1 MHRYFFVIVALVLVD
16 PATAVSQQGQPPAQ
30 PGIREHQEPDRR
42 VPAAQYSPLAAK
54 GGYSDGSTSPLEAMV
69 HALNPRDVNLGAMWE
84 ERRRAWLENAGAN
97 RYFWY
102 SFGATILVILSWFAL
117 AWVQNDRV
125 RERWQLAEHA
135 ADALR
140 YAEYCKRKAKE
151 AIDRYNLHIE
161 TCNRVIEAG
170 ESGIATPETAN
181 LEDYKREI
189 QRLKSDNDAKEL
201 QVARLTEQL
210 EQKAAE
216 LNSLTERVT
225 AAEQRLRKGRSAP
238 GSESAN
244 AELVERIQ
252 RLEAENRRLKQGKT
266 AAAKAAT
273 AETELRLRK
282 VMLVAV
288 QSFGSIWTARGASRG
303 TGLREVRAARRL
315 LQHDWRPGWEQTAE
329 PVVCLRL
336 RPVGRVFRVSCGARR
351 TDHPSCLRVGGVS
364 VWNGRNKLFLR
375 RLMPAGS
382 RPDAYLFRMGSAERD
397 GSTEAAPGNAM
408 PRAMVSFSEGNGQQ
422 ECLIVLPPFGWV
434 YGEHGTFCVDP
445 QQDRPWIAAL
455 SRAAR

>member
-1 MHRYFFVIVALVLVD
+1 
-16 PATAVSQQGQPPAQ
+16 
-30 PGIREHQEPDRR
+30 
-42 VPAAQYSPLAAK
+42 VPAAQYSPLAAQ
-54 GGYSDGSTSPLEAMV
+54 GGYSRSRTSPLEAMV

-102 SFGATILVILSWFAL
+102 SFGATVLVILSWFAL
-117 AWVQNDRV
+117 AWVQSDRV

-140 YAEYCKRKAKE
+140 YAEYCKGKAKD
-151 AIDRYNLHIE
+151 AIDRHNLHIE

-201 QVARLTEQL
+201 QIARLSEQL

-225 AAEQRLRKGRSAP
+225 AAEQRLRNRAGA

-266 AAAKAAT
+266 AATKTAT
-273 AETELRLRK
+273 ADNET
-282 VMLVAV
+282 A
-288 QSFGSIWTARGASRG
+288 TGA
-303 TGLREVRAARRL
+303 
-315 LQHDWRPGWEQTAE
+315 
-329 PVVCLRL
+329 
-336 RPVGRVFRVSCGARR
+336 
-351 TDHPSCLRVGGVS
+351 
-364 VWNGRNKLFLR
+364 N
-375 RLMPAGS
+375 
-382 RPDAYLFRMGSAERD
+382 
-397 GSTEAAPGNAM
+397 
-408 PRAMVSFSEGNGQQ
+408 
-422 ECLIVLPPFGWV
+422 
-434 YGEHGTFCVDP
+434 
-445 QQDRPWIAAL
+445 
-455 SRAAR
+455 

>member
-1 MHRYFFVIVALVLVD
+1 MRQYIYLYFALAVLD
-16 PATAVSQQGQPPAQ
+16 PALCGQGTPNDQSTAPTARQWQAPAQ
-30 PGIREHQEPDRR
+30 PQLGRHQESDQR
-42 VPAAQYSPLAAK
+42 VPASQYSPLAAQ
-54 GGYSDGSTSPLEAMV
+54 GGYSRGRTSPLEAMV

-102 SFGATILVILSWFAL
+102 SFGATALVILSWFAL
-117 AWVQNDRV
+117 AWMHTDRV

-140 YAEYCKRKAKE
+140 YSEYCKRRAKE

-181 LEDYKREI
+181 LEDYKREL

-225 AAEQRLRKGRSAP
+225 AAEQRVKSRTGAAGHDS
-238 GSESAN
+238 GN
-244 AELVERIQ
+244 AALVERIQ

-266 AAAKAAT
+266 AAKAAT
-273 AETELRLRK
+273 AD
-282 VMLVAV
+282 
-288 QSFGSIWTARGASRG
+288 SGSGA
-303 TGLREVRAARRL
+303 E
-315 LQHDWRPGWEQTAE
+315 E
-329 PVVCLRL
+329 
-336 RPVGRVFRVSCGARR
+336 
-351 TDHPSCLRVGGVS
+351 
-364 VWNGRNKLFLR
+364 N
-375 RLMPAGS
+375 
-382 RPDAYLFRMGSAERD
+382 
-397 GSTEAAPGNAM
+397 
-408 PRAMVSFSEGNGQQ
+408 
-422 ECLIVLPPFGWV
+422 
-434 YGEHGTFCVDP
+434 
-445 QQDRPWIAAL
+445 
-455 SRAAR
+455 